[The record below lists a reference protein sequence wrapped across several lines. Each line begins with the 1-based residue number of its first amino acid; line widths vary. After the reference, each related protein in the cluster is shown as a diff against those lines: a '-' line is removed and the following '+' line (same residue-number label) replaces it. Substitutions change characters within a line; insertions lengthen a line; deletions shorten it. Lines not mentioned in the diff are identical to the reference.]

1 MVNGAFTVSFDIMR
15 SVCQGFPL
23 SMILY
28 VICLELQIYKITKNQ
43 NIKSIK
49 IPNCI
54 YEIKLIQHAD
64 DMTDIVI
71 NDASN
76 RELKNENEE

>member
-1 MVNGAFTVSFDIMR
+1 MVNGAFTVSFDRMR
-15 SVCQGFPL
+15 SVCQGCPL
-23 SMILY
+23 SMVLY
-28 VICLELQIYKITKNQ
+28 VICLELLIYKITENQ

-54 YEIKLIQHAD
+54 YEIKSIQHAD

-76 RELKNENEE
+76 REFKK